1 MNLPS
6 LMLLLIA
13 LATFFLSGL
22 TVRSEVKEHGEE
34 IDRQIETVKDMS
46 VKHKDF
52 KKELSV

>member
-1 MNLPS
+1 
-6 LMLLLIA
+6 MLLLIA